1 MLIYLPFKTP
11 IRQSNSVYQYSC
23 AISNNERVNIIS
35 TYRLDRKKAPHW
47 GVNSGYDK
55 QYFYL
60 DDPDP
65 DEKFQDYNDCQYLP
79 IRFDDFERMSVFAA
93 SRIITSIQINK

>member
-1 MLIYLPFKTP
+1 MF
-11 IRQSNSVYQYSC
+11 
-23 AISNNERVNIIS
+23 
-35 TYRLDRKKAPHW
+35 
-47 GVNSGYDK
+47 SGYDK

-60 DDPDP
+60 DEPDP

-79 IRFDDFERMSVFAA
+79 ILFDNFERMSVFAA